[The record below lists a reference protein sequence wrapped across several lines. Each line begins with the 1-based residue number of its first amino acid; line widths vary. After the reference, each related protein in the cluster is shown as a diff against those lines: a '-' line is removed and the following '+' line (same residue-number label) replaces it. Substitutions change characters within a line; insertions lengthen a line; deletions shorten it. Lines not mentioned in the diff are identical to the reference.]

1 MKKKIGVLVII
12 IVLLIIA
19 IVIFNSRKDE
29 NETQTSFYNETEG
42 QYYIYNSNGELVK
55 TTEDQAEY
63 EFYMRNP
70 DYEAG
75 LENVAEPGAIETNIL
90 VEN

>member
-1 MKKKIGVLVII
+1 MKKKIGILVII

-19 IVIFNSRKDE
+19 ILIFNSKKDKK
-29 NETQTSFYNETEG
+29 ETQTSFYNETEG

-70 DYEAG
+70 DYEAD